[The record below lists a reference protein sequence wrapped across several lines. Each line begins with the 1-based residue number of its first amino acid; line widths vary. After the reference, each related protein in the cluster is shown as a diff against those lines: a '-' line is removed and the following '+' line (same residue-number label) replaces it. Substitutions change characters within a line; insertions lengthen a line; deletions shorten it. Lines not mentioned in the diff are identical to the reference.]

1 MQNFK
6 TWLLIFI
13 ATIVAYGTSLR
24 YGFSQDDWYF
34 LLISRANNFGDV
46 LNFFNP
52 ASQFGFAFFRPLGT
66 QLYYYLFQD
75 KSVAMHAFML
85 LVQSFNGFLVM
96 RLVARLK
103 VKSPV
108 PLMVGI
114 LYAISSVHFLSLYY
128 IAATQQ
134 LLATFFALLSLN
146 SFLAIGHWPSAIYFL
161 LALLSKETAIVVPG
175 VAFIL
180 LLVNKLKPTFKQ
192 FAPYLLASALYL
204 IMRLATSST
213 VQSEYYFSFDPSVLT
228 NIRWYALFGANFP
241 EQLVSYGLPRMGI
254 NFTQFITDFGTSTW
268 IIVISSSLIALFAI
282 IRLIQTRRWLY
293 ALWFVIALG
302 PVILLRDHLYPH
314 YLDLALIP
322 FLLLLTQDLKLK
334 TQYLV
339 FAFYALTAV
348 FSIQFSQAHHWTTG
362 RAVMAERALS
372 GLDWREICT
381 HDSIIFAGED
391 RQPLELS
398 YTLSLENGP
407 RVICNKP
414 TLQVYYLTA
423 EALAKEVGEHTILKE
438 VFIVPIEGIFK

>member
-6 TWLLIFI
+6 IWLLIFA
-13 ATIVAYGTSLR
+13 ATLLAYAGSLR
-24 YGFSQDDWYF
+24 YGFSQDDWFF
-34 LLISRANNFGDV
+34 LLISRASNFGDV

-52 ASQFGFAFFRPLGT
+52 ASQSGFAFFRPLGT
-66 QLYYYLFQD
+66 QLYFYLFQNQ
-75 KSVAMHAFML
+75 SVAMHAFML

-134 LLATFFALLSLN
+134 LLAATFSLLSLIL
-146 SFLAIGHWPSAIYFL
+146 FLERKYWISAIFFVI
-161 LALLSKETAIVVPG
+161 ALLSKETAIVVPG

-180 LLVNKLKPTFKQ
+180 VLVNKLKPNLKQ
-192 FAPYLLASALYL
+192 FAPYAFVFALYSL
-204 IMRLATSST
+204 MRLTTSTT

-241 EQLVSYGLPRMGI
+241 EQLVSYGLPHMGI
-254 NFTQFITDFGTSTW
+254 NLTQFITDFGTSAW
-268 IIVISSSLIALFAI
+268 IIVISSSLIALFAL

-293 ALWFVIALG
+293 TLWFVIGLG

-339 FAFYALTAV
+339 FAFYALTAL
-348 FSIQFSQAHHWTTG
+348 FSIQFSQTHHWTTG
-362 RAVMAERALS
+362 RSTMAAMS
-372 GLDWREICT
+372 QSKLDWSEICT
-381 HDSIIFAGED
+381 HDSVIFVGEGS
-391 RQPLELS
+391 RPLELS

-414 TLQVYYLTA
+414 TLQVYY
-423 EALAKEVGEHTILKE
+423 GNTIPQDSFVVQIDK
-438 VFIVPIEGIFK
+438 VFE

>member
-6 TWLLIFI
+6 IWLLIFV
-13 ATIVAYGTSLR
+13 ATVVAYGASLR

-34 LLISRANNFGDV
+34 LFISRASNFGDV

-52 ASQFGFAFFRPLGT
+52 TSQSGFAFFRPLGT

-75 KSVAMHAFML
+75 KSVAMHVFML

-96 RLVARLK
+96 RLVERLK

-114 LYAISSVHFLSLYY
+114 LYAISSVHYLSLYY

-134 LLATFFALLSLN
+134 LLAATFSLLSLIF
-146 SFLAIGHWPSAIYFL
+146 FLERKYKVSVIFFL
-161 LALLSKETAIVVPG
+161 IALLSKETAIVVPAI
-175 VAFIL
+175 AFIL
-180 LLVNKLKPTFKQ
+180 LLVNKLKPTLKAFV
-192 FAPYLLASALYL
+192 PYTLLSVVYFL
-204 IMRLATSST
+204 MRLTTSSS
-213 VQSEYYFSFDPSVLT
+213 VQSEYHLSFGLSVLT

-254 NFTQFITDFGTSTW
+254 NLTQFIADFGASAW
-268 IIVISSSLIALFAI
+268 IILISSSLIALFAI

-293 ALWFVIALG
+293 MLWFVIALG

-334 TQYLV
+334 TQYYI
-339 FAFYALTAV
+339 FAIYALTAL
-348 FSIQFSQAHHWTTG
+348 FSIQFSQVHHWTTG
-362 RAVMAERALS
+362 RAVMASDARS
-372 GLDWREICT
+372 KLDWVEICS
-381 HDSIIFAGED
+381 HDSVIFVGEGK
-391 RQPLELS
+391 RPLELS
-398 YTLSLENGP
+398 YALSLANGP
-407 RVICNKP
+407 RVICAKP
-414 TLQVYYLTA
+414 DLGVYY
-423 EALAKEVGEHTILKE
+423 
-438 VFIVPIEGIFK
+438 EGMDTTWPSGTYRVEIKP